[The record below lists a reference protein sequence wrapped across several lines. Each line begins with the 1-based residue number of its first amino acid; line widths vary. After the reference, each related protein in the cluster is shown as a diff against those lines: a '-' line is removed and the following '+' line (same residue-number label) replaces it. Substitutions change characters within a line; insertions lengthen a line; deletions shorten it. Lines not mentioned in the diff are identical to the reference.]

1 MATLRRATSTPDIM
15 ASQNSTVHQSSHE
28 DTSVKFRRTRRCAG
42 CHEPHE
48 HHSWGQPGPH
58 CQGRDEES
66 EGEVEDDADHGGE
79 DQTSF
84 TTLRDADFG
93 LASAMNPSMP
103 QTGAPTGPDDSERL
117 ALEAKLR
124 QLALEE
130 RRLAD
135 LDSLRRKVAD
145 KEASVLKMRQRQKQV
160 AQQQQHKQQG
170 QTITSGLSAAQQLPK
185 NAAKAPVL
193 SSLLGSGPPLSLQGH
208 ALPAGPV
215 GTSLPAVQP
224 GLPWQLIQ
232 NQTTTVPPVNGVT
245 TAANQPVSLHDQFLA
260 RSDHHADMF
269 LAPAAV
275 PLGEKVLRIV
285 DYTSSLVP
293 RETEQTLS
301 DMGGSRLLIS
311 YGQQRPR
318 LESVSLSQW
327 VVANTRIFHSLLFS
341 CKLPTS
347 RDVRDYLA
355 YTVKIMELAGKYEW
369 TSVLKFDDE
378 FRQLQATYSF
388 PWSHDSTHLH
398 QITLVPKVKPK
409 QNNSIQPSSFNQ
421 SFVGPNT
428 AVYSADN
435 KVICRKF
442 NSTGCQNSPCHFAHV
457 CNRKVKGKAC
467 SSSHPAT
474 QHGSPGPTSG

>member
-1 MATLRRATSTPDIM
+1 MATLRRAASSPDLM
-15 ASQNSTVHQSSHE
+15 ASLTSNVDNKSTKDPSC
-28 DTSVKFRRTRRCAG
+28 KPRRTRRCAG

-48 HHSWGQPGPH
+48 NHAWGQPGPH
-58 CQGRDEES
+58 CPGHQTDQSDDDEDCNRD
-66 EGEVEDDADHGGE
+66 DDQDSFEHISQQRVQFSGFGMPMDPSTIQNGSSDAADK
-79 DQTSF
+79 
-84 TTLRDADFG
+84 A
-93 LASAMNPSMP
+93 
-103 QTGAPTGPDDSERL
+103 ERL
-117 ALEAKLR
+117 ALESKLR
-124 QLALEE
+124 HLALEE
-130 RRLAD
+130 RHLAE
-135 LDSLRRKVAD
+135 LDGLRKKVAD
-145 KEASVLKMRQRQKQV
+145 KEASVLKLRQQS
-160 AQQQQHKQQG
+160 QQQQHQHG
-170 QTITSGLSAAQQLPK
+170 RSLDGLSSGAPRPQQHSTTGP
-185 NAAKAPVL
+185 AL
-193 SSLLGSGPPLSLQGH
+193 SSLLSVPP
-208 ALPAGPV
+208 A
-215 GTSLPAVQP
+215 TSR
-224 GLPWQLIQ
+224 LPWQIISQ
-232 NQTTTVPPVNGVT
+232 
-245 TAANQPVSLHDQFLA
+245 AANVSATDAHPPISLHDQFLV
-260 RSDHHADMF
+260 RSDQHADMF

-275 PLGEKVLRIV
+275 SLGEKVLRIV
-285 DYTSSLVP
+285 DFVSSLVP
-293 RETEQTLS
+293 KETEQTIS

-398 QITLVPKVKPK
+398 QITLVPKAKPK
-409 QNNSIQPSSFNQ
+409 QNNSLQPSSNQ

-442 NSTGCQNSPCHFAHV
+442 NSSGCQNNPCHFAHV
-457 CNRKVKGKAC
+457 CSRKGKGKAC

-474 QHGSPGPTSG
+474 QHGSQGPSSG

>member
-1 MATLRRATSTPDIM
+1 MMTTLRQATSTPDIM
-15 ASQNSTVHQSSHE
+15 ATQSSTVHQSSHE
-28 DTSVKFRRTRRCAG
+28 DPTVKLRLTRRCAG

-66 EGEVEDDADHGGE
+66 DNEADENNADRNGE
-79 DQTSF
+79 DQASYS
-84 TTLRDADFG
+84 TLDDADFG
-93 LASAMNPSMP
+93 LTSKPSMP
-103 QTGAPTGPDDSERL
+103 MTEAANADDSERL
-117 ALEAKLR
+117 ALETKLR

-130 RRLAD
+130 RRLAE
-135 LDSLRRKVAD
+135 LDSLRRQVAD
-145 KEASVLKMRQRQKQV
+145 KEACILKMRQRQ
-160 AQQQQHKQQG
+160 QQQQHQQQG
-170 QTITSGLSAAQQLPK
+170 QRIASGLSAGDQRLP
-185 NAAKAPVL
+185 NNSAKLPVL
-193 SSLLGSGPPLSLQGH
+193 SSLLGSGPSSSQPSH
-208 ALPAGPV
+208 AQPVGPV
-215 GTSLPAVQP
+215 GTSSPAVLP
-224 GLPWQLIQ
+224 GPPWQLPPHQ
-232 NQTTTVPPVNGVT
+232 TVPVNVT
-245 TAANQPVSLHDQFLA
+245 SSAGASHNQQPVSLHDQFLA

-285 DYTSSLVP
+285 YFISSLVP
-293 RETEQTLS
+293 KETEQTLS

-378 FRQLQATYSF
+378 FRQLQATYGF

-398 QITLVPKVKPK
+398 QITLVPKAKPK
-409 QNNSIQPSSFNQ
+409 QNNSTQPSAFNR

-428 AVYSADN
+428 AVYAADN
-435 KVICRKF
+435 KAICRKF
-442 NSTGCQNSPCHFAHV
+442 NSTGCQNSSCTFAHV
-457 CNRKVKGKAC
+457 CNRKVKGKVKGA
-467 SSSHPAT
+467 SSHPTT

>member
-185 NAAKAPVL
+185 KCGK
-193 SSLLGSGPPLSLQGH
+193 SS
-208 ALPAGPV
+208 
-215 GTSLPAVQP
+215 
-224 GLPWQLIQ
+224 
-232 NQTTTVPPVNGVT
+232 
-245 TAANQPVSLHDQFLA
+245 
-260 RSDHHADMF
+260 
-269 LAPAAV
+269 
-275 PLGEKVLRIV
+275 
-285 DYTSSLVP
+285 SSLVASW
-293 RETEQTLS
+293 LWAS
-301 DMGGSRLLIS
+301 IIS
-311 YGQQRPR
+311 TRSCPACWSCGDVIACSTTWSAMATYP
-318 LESVSLSQW
+318 ESNNHRS
-327 VVANTRIFHSLLFS
+327 S
-341 CKLPTS
+341 CEWRHDRRQPTS
-347 RDVRDYLA
+347 FLA
-355 YTVKIMELAGKYEW
+355 
-369 TSVLKFDDE
+369 
-378 FRQLQATYSF
+378 
-388 PWSHDSTHLH
+388 
-398 QITLVPKVKPK
+398 
-409 QNNSIQPSSFNQ
+409 
-421 SFVGPNT
+421 
-428 AVYSADN
+428 
-435 KVICRKF
+435 
-442 NSTGCQNSPCHFAHV
+442 
-457 CNRKVKGKAC
+457 
-467 SSSHPAT
+467 
-474 QHGSPGPTSG
+474 